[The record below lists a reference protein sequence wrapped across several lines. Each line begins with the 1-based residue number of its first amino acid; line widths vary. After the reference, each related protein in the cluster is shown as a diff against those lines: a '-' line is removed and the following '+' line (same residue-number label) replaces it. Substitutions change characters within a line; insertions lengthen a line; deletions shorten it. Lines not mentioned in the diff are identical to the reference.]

1 MCVCA
6 ERWPGARKKS
16 KKKGSGP
23 KAGSGGAGTKG
34 ADKAK
39 GLYHCR
45 YCQFTAK
52 TQTQVGVVCTVLD
65 L

>member
-1 MCVCA
+1 VCA
-6 ERWPGARKKS
+6 ERWSGARKKS

-34 ADKAK
+34 ASADKAK